1 MCGICGYI
9 NVKGNNAQEWHGVIE
24 KMTASLTHRGPD
36 GHAVKQRGPVTFG
49 FTRLSIIDLAGGMQP
64 LTNEDDSLLLICN
77 GEIFN
82 YIELRDELTAKG
94 HRFKTNTDV
103 EVILHLYEEYETGF
117 LNRLNGQFAFALYDT
132 TRRQVLLA
140 RDHFGI
146 LPLHYT
152 MQQGVFIF
160 GSEIKA
166 ILQHPLVSPAPD
178 LTGLDQVFTFPGIIS
193 PRTMFEGISSLEN
206 GHYLMVDLDKGEIR
220 KTEYWDLVYP
230 EADAFHGVQSEEY
243 YTEQLNELLSKSI
256 QLRLRSDVPVGCYL
270 SGGLDSSIIAAKLQQ
285 LTPDVKRYTFSIDF
299 ADRSTSEGQYQ
310 RLVSDRI
317 GSIHSEKLFL
327 EEDVISLL
335 QKAVYYCECPV
346 KESYNTAS
354 FALSRLVREKDI
366 KVILTGEGA
375 DEIFGGYIG
384 YKFDQLKLLTG
395 SGDNNI
401 TAAEKELRMRLW
413 GNEHFFYEKNYTDF
427 ASEKKKLYSTELNAG
442 FSKFDCL
449 NFPVINTE
457 RLRNR
462 DMFHVRSYV
471 DYKLRMADHLISDHG
486 DRMAM
491 ANSVEAR
498 YPFLDVDL
506 LSFAASIPA
515 GVKLKDMEEKYILRQ
530 MAKNLVPPAILEREK
545 FGFLAPSSSQLLRM
559 NNSYINEIIS
569 YDRIRRQGYFNPD
582 TVESLKKQYSAEGFS
597 LNIPFENDLLIT
609 VITFGVFLEQFNMD

>member
-9 NVKGNNAQEWHGVIE
+9 NLKGKSAERWDGVIE
-24 KMTASLTHRGPD
+24 KMTASLHHRGPD
-36 GHAVKQRGPVTFG
+36 GHAVKQSGPVTFG

-64 LTNEDDSLLLICN
+64 LTNEDGSLLLICN

-82 YIELRDELTAKG
+82 YIELREELTAKG
-94 HRFKTNTDV
+94 HRFKTHTDV
-103 EVILHLYEEYETGF
+103 EVVLHLYEEYGTGL
-117 LNRLNGQFAFALYDT
+117 LNRLNGQFAFALYDI

-152 MQQGVFIF
+152 TQQGVFIF

-166 ILQHPLVSPAPD
+166 ILQHPLVSRRPD
-178 LTGLDQVFTFPGIIS
+178 LTGLDQIFTFPGIIS
-193 PRTMFEGISSLEN
+193 PRTMFEGINSLEN
-206 GHYLMVDLDKGEIR
+206 GHYLMVDIDEGTIT

-230 EADAFHGVQSEEY
+230 EAGMFDTAYSEDY
-243 YTEQLNELLSKSI
+243 YTQQLNEQLNKSI

-285 LTPDVKRYTFSIDF
+285 ITPDVKRYTFSIDF
-299 ADRSTSEGQYQ
+299 ADRATSEGRYQ
-310 RLVSDRI
+310 RIVSDHI

-354 FALSRLVREKDI
+354 FALSGLVREKDI

-384 YKFDQLKLLTG
+384 YKFDQLRALTG
-395 SGDNNI
+395 SGENDV
-401 TAAEKELRMRLW
+401 AQGEKELRKRLW
-413 GNEHFFYEKNYTDF
+413 GNESFFYEKNYTAF
-427 ASEKKKLYSTELNAG
+427 AAEKKKLYSAELSAR
-442 FSKFDCL
+442 FDEFDCL
-449 NFPVINTE
+449 NFPVINAE
-457 RLRNR
+457 RLKNR
-462 DMFHVRSYV
+462 DVFHIRSYV

-506 LSFAASIPA
+506 LSFAATIPA
-515 GVKLKDMEEKYILRQ
+515 SIKLKDMEEKYILRK
-530 MAKNLVPPAILEREK
+530 MAKNLVPQAVLDREK
-545 FGFLAPSSSQLLRM
+545 FGFLAPPSSQLLRM
-559 NNSYINEIIS
+559 QNNYVNDLIS
-569 YDRIRRQGYFNPD
+569 PDRIRRQGYFNPD
-582 TVESLKKQYSAEGFS
+582 TVELLRKQYSADGFT